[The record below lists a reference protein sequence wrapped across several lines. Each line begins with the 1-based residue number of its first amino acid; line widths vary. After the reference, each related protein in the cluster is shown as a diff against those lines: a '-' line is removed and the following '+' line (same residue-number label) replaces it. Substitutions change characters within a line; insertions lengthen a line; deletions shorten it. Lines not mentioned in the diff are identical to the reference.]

1 MSFDLIQFVKQQE
14 SLFTNALTDQ
24 SLTWAKECQFAIQ
37 LFQRNDTLAKWQS
50 ATRSALRTRSL
61 T

>member
-14 SLFTNALTDQ
+14 SLFNGALTDQ

-37 LFQRNDTLAKWQS
+37 LFQRNDKLRKRQS
-50 ATRSALRTRSL
+50 ATR
-61 T
+61 